1 MLEVES
7 TKSVVTCFNI
17 SIYDSWSI
25 DQDQLVVEIDNK
37 KYFVMS
43 ASINKDWTSEAT
55 EYKLE
60 MLKEAPCG
68 EVRLVSVLKN
78 GKAGNDYRN
87 PIIYRNS
94 FGGIFAHLFDAYNQE
109 FAKTQSEQSEQLVG
123 AN

>member
-1 MLEVES
+1 MLEITS
-7 TKSVVTCFNI
+7 DKSVITCYNI
-17 SIYDSWSI
+17 NIYDSWSI
-25 DQDQLVVEIDNK
+25 QQDQLVVEIDSK

-78 GKAGNDYRN
+78 GKAGNDYKN

-94 FGGIFAHLFDAYNQE
+94 FGGIFAYLFDAYNKE
-109 FAKTQSEQSEQLVG
+109 FTKIQSEQLVG